1 MSEPRDIIG
10 NDQPEHCDLPSGW
23 MHCGQGCVW
32 AVVMPSQA
40 AAQALRKL
48 GIDVE
53 EAVNMS
59 LYNQSRDGLERYILY
74 LADWN
79 ENDIGKSPVRQVV
92 VCPQWRT
99 PEDHNLFAE
108 IPHDAL
114 VLLHLPNGVVLAQR
128 DNERVLLA
136 SEKEEVPLSDIRA
149 WSPVE
154 GTDQ

>member
-10 NDQPEHCDLPSGW
+10 TDQPEHCEPPSG
-23 MHCGQGCVW
+23 VIW

-59 LYNQSRDGLERYILY
+59 LYNQSQDGLEKYILY

-92 VCPQWRT
+92 VYPQWRT

-108 IPHDAL
+108 TLHDAL
-114 VLLHLPNGVVLAQR
+114 VLLHLLNGVVLARR
-128 DNERVLLA
+128 DSERVVLA

-149 WSPVE
+149 WSPVVLE
-154 GTDQ
+154 

>member
-1 MSEPRDIIG
+1 
-10 NDQPEHCDLPSGW
+10 
-23 MHCGQGCVW
+23 
-32 AVVMPSQA
+32 MPSQA

-59 LYNQSRDGLERYILY
+59 LYNQSQDGLERYILY

-114 VLLHLPNGVVLAQR
+114 VLLHLPSGVVITFSIDRWGIFQMLYHWAPSIVR
-128 DNERVLLA
+128 FATL
-136 SEKEEVPLSDIRA
+136 
-149 WSPVE
+149 
-154 GTDQ
+154 